1 MNWRSEWLYPRTRV
15 ALFALLVNLGFAFVV
30 DFPLSGRRRCH
41 ASHTSQS
48 PHSTSLW
55 LDGQSNKDRA
65 TKSPSSSQNGNSPES
80 ERGDS
85 KWQDAGFVKRN
96 AYWVVIVEDEEAI
109 RQAVG
114 DYLYD
119 SGYQVSACDSARSFQ
134 ELIRQQ
140 QQKSVK
146 VETSPTSPADQDSQP
161 PVAPGRLPDVIVSDI
176 RMPDM
181 DGIEL
186 LEWIRAHP
194 SVRRLPVVMLTAKGL
209 TADRIVGYRAGADF
223 YLTKPFAPEELLGI
237 LDNCIV
243 RRRQQLK
250 AETGVL
256 VDLQQD
262 IAEIK
267 SVLQQNAAN
276 TVLQTSVYLT
286 PAEREVVTLL
296 SRGYTNAEIASER
309 KVATERIVKIMQKL
323 YASTGTRT
331 RTELVRWAVQTGY
344 VPKR

>member
-1 MNWRSEWLYPRTRV
+1 
-15 ALFALLVNLGFAFVV
+15 LFALLVNLGLAFVV
-30 DFPLSGRRRCH
+30 DFPLSGRRKCH
-41 ASHTSQS
+41 ASR
-48 PHSTSLW
+48 PSTSLW
-55 LDGQSNKDRA
+55 LERKSSKDRA
-65 TKSPSSSQNGNSPES
+65 AKSPSSSQNGNIPGS
-80 ERGDS
+80 EREDT
-85 KWQDAGFVKRN
+85 KWQDADFVKRN
-96 AYWVVIVEDEEAI
+96 AYWVVIVEDEDAI

-140 QQKSVK
+140 QQKGEK
-146 VETSPTSPADQDSQP
+146 VETAPTNTADQDSLP
-161 PVAPGRLPDVIVSDI
+161 PVAPPGRLPDVIISDI

-186 LEWIRAHP
+186 LGWIRAHP
-194 SVRRLPVVMLTAKGL
+194 ILRRLPVVMLTAKGL

-309 KVATERIVKIMQKL
+309 KVTSERIVKIMQKL
-323 YASTGTRT
+323 YASTGTKT

>member
-1 MNWRSEWLYPRTRV
+1 MRRRSEGIYPWTLVTLY
-15 ALFALLVNLGFAFVV
+15 ALLLVNLGK
-30 DFPLSGRRRCH
+30 PPKKSR
-41 ASHTSQS
+41 T
-48 PHSTSLW
+48 
-55 LDGQSNKDRA
+55 K
-65 TKSPSSSQNGNSPES
+65 KSPSSSRNENSV
-80 ERGDS
+80 ERDDT
-85 KWQDAGFVKRN
+85 KWQDADFVKRN
-96 AYWVVIVEDEEAI
+96 AYWVVVVEDEEAI

-134 ELIRQQ
+134 ELIQQ
-140 QQKSVK
+140 QQNEK
-146 VETSPTSPADQDSQP
+146 VETALTSIAYPDNLPNAP
-161 PVAPGRLPDVIVSDI
+161 PPSVAEGRLPDVIVSDI

-194 SVRRLPVVMLTAKGL
+194 RLRRLPVVMLTAKGL
-209 TADRIVGYRAGADF
+209 TSDRIVGYRAGADF

-250 AETGVL
+250 AESGVL

-262 IAEIK
+262 LAEIK
-267 SVLQQNAAN
+267 SVLRQNAEN
-276 TVLQTSVYLT
+276 TVLQTQVYLT
-286 PAEREVVTLL
+286 PVEREVVTLL

-309 KVATERIVKIMQKL
+309 NVTTERIVKIMQKL
-323 YASTGTRT
+323 YAATGTKT

>member
-1 MNWRSEWLYPRTRV
+1 MRRGSEGIYPWTLVTLY
-15 ALFALLVNLGFAFVV
+15 ALLLVNLGFGFVV
-30 DFPLSGRRRCH
+30 VLPTSGPRKRH
-41 ASHTSQS
+41 ASTQS
-48 PHSTSLW
+48 TGLW
-55 LDGQSNKDRA
+55 LEGKPPKKSRTK
-65 TKSPSSSQNGNSPES
+65 KSPSSSRNENSV
-80 ERGDS
+80 ERDDT
-85 KWQDAGFVKRN
+85 KWQDADFVKRN
-96 AYWVVIVEDEEAI
+96 SYWVVIVEDEEAI

-134 ELIRQQ
+134 ELIQQ
-140 QQKSVK
+140 QQSEKL
-146 VETSPTSPADQDSQP
+146 ETALTSIADPDILPNAPPP
-161 PVAPGRLPDVIVSDI
+161 PVAQGRLPDVIVSDI

-186 LEWIRAHP
+186 LEWIRSHP
-194 SVRRLPVVMLTAKGL
+194 RLRRLPVVMLTAKGL

-250 AETGVL
+250 AESGVL

-262 IAEIK
+262 LAEIK
-267 SVLQQNAAN
+267 SVLRQNAEN
-276 TVLQTSVYLT
+276 TVLQTQVYLT
-286 PAEREVVTLL
+286 PVEREVVTLL

-309 KVATERIVKIMQKL
+309 KVTTERIVKILQKL
-323 YASTGTRT
+323 YAATGTKT